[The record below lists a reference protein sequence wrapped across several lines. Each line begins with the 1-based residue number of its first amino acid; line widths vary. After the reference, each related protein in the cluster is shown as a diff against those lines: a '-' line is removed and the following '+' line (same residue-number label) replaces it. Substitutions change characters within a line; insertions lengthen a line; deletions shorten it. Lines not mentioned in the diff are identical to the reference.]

1 MFLSFLVLCGWW
13 PEAAHLPSSPGGRER
28 PCGYC
33 MWSGW
38 ATGRMRSLSCAANS
52 AVGAGGFSILISRLS
67 GGRELFGCT
76 MGPAGFHERKTL
88 PSPVRHF
95 METSEQPRQQ
105 APRAARSMA
114 AAAWL
119 SPQQQWYPAGL
130 QPGGAVCPP
139 QQVFPTCTA
148 SLLHTMQTVHFLSNT
163 AVKQLPGSALVAA
176 SWWLQTESVCNWG
189 SEKLPNS
196 QICKELFRNTGQST
210 ELVMGFAPS
219 TSPGLIWALQ
229 PRNPPKIR
237 FSKPLHSKGVKSV
250 HI

>member
-1 MFLSFLVLCGWW
+1 MRGRPCPLLCVTSWK
-13 PEAAHLPSSPGGRER
+13 PLSSPGSRHQGLLD
-28 PCGYC
+28 P
-33 MWSGW
+33 WQQLPDFLHSSSGIQQ
-38 ATGRMRSLSCAANS
+38 GCSQEVLCVLLSR
-52 AVGAGGFSILISRLS
+52 FSPL
-67 GGRELFGCT
+67 
-76 MGPAGFHERKTL
+76 AQH
-88 PSPVRHF
+88 H
-95 METSEQPRQQ
+95 
-105 APRAARSMA
+105 
-114 AAAWL
+114 
-119 SPQQQWYPAGL
+119 Y
-130 QPGGAVCPP
+130 
-139 QQVFPTCTA
+139 
-148 SLLHTMQTVHFLSNT
+148 MQTVHFLSNT

-219 TSPGLIWALQ
+219 TSPRLIWALQ